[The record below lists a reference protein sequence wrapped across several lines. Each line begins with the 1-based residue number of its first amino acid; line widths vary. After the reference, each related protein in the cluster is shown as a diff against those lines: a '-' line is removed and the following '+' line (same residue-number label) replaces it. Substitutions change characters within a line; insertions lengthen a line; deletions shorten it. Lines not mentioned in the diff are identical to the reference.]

1 MARDRKQ
8 EAPFSIILS
17 LTEGCNLYCSFCGLR
32 SIREENK
39 PVYKM
44 MTPENLDIIF
54 AKVAAA
60 KWKTRIHLAGMGEPT
75 MNPRFVECIATIR
88 KHLPRNQILLISNG
102 GGLLRKPGPLENVRA
117 LFAAGVN
124 ILTLDDYKDANIVP
138 KIRRA
143 LGWDGDT
150 PPKENLLGDIPMYEF
165 DGTFKTDG
173 NPFRR
178 YPTGTQFLTFMKD
191 LKITD
196 EETTG
201 IRSHMHNSG
210 GTSAPPNAEKAGK
223 RCHRPFRELTIRYD
237 GKVPLCCQDWRG
249 AFKAGDLLTQPL
261 DAVWQGSA
269 LNAARRKLYAGQRDF
284 GPCDG
289 CDSHSYRAGLLPD
302 PAGAATMPR
311 PTAETA
317 ATIAATLAGP
327 SWTPP
332 VLRDWEK

>member
-39 PVYKM
+39 PVYKL

-60 KWKTRIHLAGMGEPT
+60 GWKSRIHLAGMGEPT
-75 MNPRFVECIATIR
+75 MNPRFVECIAIIR

-102 GGLLRKPGPLENVRA
+102 GGLLRKPGPVENIRA

-143 LGWDGDT
+143 LDHPDDQ
-150 PPKENLLGDIPMYEF
+150 LVDIPVYEF
-165 DGTFKTDG
+165 DGAYGSDG

-178 YPTGTQFLTFMKD
+178 YPVGTQFLTYMKD
-191 LKITD
+191 LKITE

-201 IRSHMHNSG
+201 IRSRMHNSG
-210 GTSAPPNAEKAGK
+210 GASAPPNAEKAGK

-249 AFKAGDLLTQPL
+249 AYKVGDLLTDPL

-302 PAGAATMPR
+302 PAGKATLPR

-327 SWTPP
+327 SWTAP
-332 VLRDWEK
+332 VLRPWEKV